1 MDLPPTKKPT
11 FYFFDIFL
19 HIIGVGFFVGLKEG
33 SWTPKHI
40 DGPLLFGS
48 VWFHIFALY
57 YEIIGVVEPPPA
69 KYPNFS
75 NPPHL
80 GLNIAILEKKFY
92 SKEEFKQ
99 KIWYCKIMR
108 ISLVITFPS

>member
-92 SKEEFKQ
+92 SKEELKQ